1 MVDLIKDELNLME
14 DKKVIKILNKIYNLS
29 IKPILSNPISNSLS
43 TYDPVTNEFLN
54 CIYTI
59 DKTDDYLKNVTD
71 EMLNR
76 VDSKSYKSDLGKIII
91 YNSAE
96 I

>member
-54 CIYTI
+54 CIMDFTFTRMY
-59 DKTDDYLKNVTD
+59 VTS
-71 EMLNR
+71 N
-76 VDSKSYKSDLGKIII
+76 
-91 YNSAE
+91 
-96 I
+96 